1 MPSKNTPKNI
11 YKITGYSSILIVLV
25 GLSSAVLLEHTFA
38 FDPTVL
44 NAVNQLHSPPLD
56 RMMLFFTWLGNPQW
70 TVPLALAV
78 FASLW
83 FRTHQRQATI
93 FALDCFGG
101 AVLSTCLKI
110 FFGKIRPALWE
121 SPIVETT
128 FSYPSGHALGAVV
141 LYGFLA
147 YLLAIRLP
155 GYRGIIY
162 IGAIA
167 LCLAIGFSRLYL
179 GVHWPTDLIGGYII
193 GFLWT
198 SLCINLLEAKR
209 KHVL

>member
-1 MPSKNTPKNI
+1 MASKHTPNKL
-11 YKITGYSSILIVLV
+11 YKITGYSGIFIALL
-25 GLSSAVLLEHTFA
+25 GLSVSVLLERTFA
-38 FDPTVL
+38 IDPAIL
-44 NAVNQLHSPPLD
+44 NAVSQLHTPQTE
-56 RMMLFFTWLGNPQW
+56 RVMLFFTWLGNPQW
-70 TVPLALAV
+70 TVPLAIVV
-78 FASLW
+78 FVSLW
-83 FRTHQRQATI
+83 LGKHQKQATI
-93 FALDCFGG
+93 FMLNCFGG

-110 FFGKIRPALWE
+110 FFGKVRPALWE

-128 FSYPSGHALGAVV
+128 FSYPSGHALGSVV

-155 GYRGIIY
+155 GHRGVIY
-162 IGAIA
+162 VGAIA

-198 SLCINLLEAKR
+198 SICVGLLQAKR
-209 KHVL
+209 KHAG